1 MRYIIVGA
9 GAVGGAIG
17 GRLAEAGH
25 DVVLVARGAQYEAL
39 RTGGLRLTTP
49 TAPVPTPSPSST
61 GPTRWT

>member
-49 TAPVPTPSPSST
+49 DGSRTHSSPSST